1 MARLDTR
8 AIEEDLDDLEH
19 KIHRLRIEYD
29 QYFAGNGRR
38 EPTQLRSDVQ
48 KTITRYSSDP
58 PRNTQLKFKLYHAQ
72 QFRGVTPLSCRHK
85 WHAFGTSRS
94 VQGGAL

>member
-8 AIEEDLDDLEH
+8 EIEEDLDDLEH
-19 KIHRLRIEYD
+19 KLQRLRIEYD
-29 QYFAGNGRR
+29 QYFAGSGRR

-58 PRNTQLKFKLYHAQ
+58 PRNTQLKFKMNRHWKY
-72 QFRGVTPLSCRHK
+72 RGVTTLSCRHK
-85 WHAFGTSRS
+85 WHVFGTSRN

>member
-8 AIEEDLDDLEH
+8 AIEEDLDDLDH

-58 PRNTQLKFKLYHAQ
+58 PRNTQLKFKMNRHP
-72 QFRGVTPLSCRHK
+72 QFRGVTPLSCWHK
-85 WHAFGTSRS
+85 WHVFGTSRN
-94 VQGGAL
+94 VQGGAF